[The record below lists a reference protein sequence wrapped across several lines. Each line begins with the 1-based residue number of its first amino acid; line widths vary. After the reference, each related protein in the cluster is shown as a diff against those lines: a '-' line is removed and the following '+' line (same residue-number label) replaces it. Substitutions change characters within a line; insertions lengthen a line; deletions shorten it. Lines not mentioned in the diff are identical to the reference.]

1 MDPAPKRLAFLGQYS
16 GFVKFLAKVLYCPRK
31 TIFFCKSAVLSKKT
45 TKKNKQSF
53 PVSESAR
60 SQDLK
65 RLVFFG
71 QYSTVAKK
79 DWFFGDSTAFLLSFL
94 QKCCTVQKKKKAIFL
109 CCTVSKITKNYLL
122 RSWDL
127 AGSPAP
133 MTRLATCIPEV
144 MLIGQASR
152 CTLDAIMANKKVMS
166 GIFMYALF
174 RMRMCGSM
182 LRRDGP
188 NSQYCSLHAMFAVTG
203 TFLAYYWFLS
213 NTAVNQLLHAFN
225 GNVGPRS
232 KGAGKGKGKAVGA
245 PSPVDA
251 ERDFP

>member
-1 MDPAPKRLAFLGQYS
+1 
-16 GFVKFLAKVLYCPRK
+16 
-31 TIFFCKSAVLSKKT
+31 
-45 TKKNKQSF
+45 
-53 PVSESAR
+53 
-60 SQDLK
+60 
-65 RLVFFG
+65 
-71 QYSTVAKK
+71 
-79 DWFFGDSTAFLLSFL
+79 
-94 QKCCTVQKKKKAIFL
+94 
-109 CCTVSKITKNYLL
+109 
-122 RSWDL
+122 
-127 AGSPAP
+127 

-225 GNVGPRS
+225 GNGGPRS